1 MEHSGL
7 AEACNYQLCVLIKKK
22 KIQILLKLSFY
33 LLIIKMLLI
42 LNLINSHE

>member
-1 MEHSGL
+1 MEHSGS

-22 KIQILLKLSFY
+22 IQILSKLSFY

-42 LNLINSHE
+42 LNLINPHE

>member
-7 AEACNYQLCVLIKKK
+7 AEACNYQLCVLIKK